1 MTLQLEA
8 VFEDGVLRP
17 VEPLSLPEHERVKL
31 TLTTEAK
38 PRSWKSKEPFNPR
51 TEEMR
56 WYSDHSN
63 AYPGL
68 WLALEGYRLFA
79 SGDRLVEVRDA
90 AKAAGAVDPF
100 FARVPEDSLPFGG
113 W

>member
-8 VFEDGVLRP
+8 VFENGVLRP
-17 VEPLSLPEHERVKL
+17 VEPLSLPEHQRVTL
-31 TLTTEAK
+31 TLATDPK
-38 PRSWKSKEPFNPR
+38 PRSWKSKEPWNPR

-56 WYSDHSN
+56 WYSDHSS

-68 WLALEGYRLFA
+68 WLAIEGCRLFA

-90 AKAAGAVDPF
+90 AKAAGAVDPL
-100 FARVPEDSLPFGG
+100 FALAPEDSLPFGG